1 MILYIL
7 EGERMK
13 KVFKILSRFLLIP
26 YIFIVVVVTA
36 CLLCYNEFH
45 VTEFGDYS
53 LIIIDD
59 KSLEPTFKKGD
70 LVIVKR
76 EDPTDIKISDG
87 VFFYD
92 TYEQQVSINL
102 GNVIGKKKVTN
113 SEYTFSMDGE
123 YEFSSQYVIGKV
135 DNSKIYNSLGSILA
149 ALESRWIFLLVII
162 LPVLL
167 IFVYEIYAFVIEVKQ
182 SLKK

>member
-1 MILYIL
+1 
-7 EGERMK
+7 MK
-13 KVFKILSRFLLIP
+13 KFLKVLSRILLIP
-26 YIFIVVVVTA
+26 YIVIVVIVTA

-59 KSLEPTFKKGD
+59 KSLEPTFSKGD
-70 LVIVKR
+70 LVVVKKN
-76 EDPTDIKISDG
+76 DPADIKIGDG

-92 TYEQQVSINL
+92 TYEQQVNINL
-102 GNVIGKKKVTN
+102 GSVVGKKKVTD
-113 SEYTFSMDGE
+113 SEYTFTMNGE
-123 YEFSSQYVIGKV
+123 YEFSSQYVVGKAT
-135 DNSKIYNSLGSILA
+135 DSKIYHGLGSVLSV
-149 ALESRWIFLLVII
+149 LESRWVFLLVII

-167 IFVYEIYAFVIEVKQ
+167 IFIYEIYAFVLEVKN